1 MEVNVYPYIHAY
13 AESYAFV
20 CSWLF
25 ACMADERRQVFGI
38 LIGRWHLTG
47 YNSTSLTSTQLV
59 ASDIMNSMAT
69 IYTVQ
74 TALLK
79 HWGEGIESN
88 CAERNTEIRQERILP
103 LVFHHRQCPLEAGQL
118 AMYLRGGGAL
128 VMKPLDI
135 GSVNTIS

>member
-38 LIGRWHLTG
+38 LIGRWHLAG

-69 IYTVQ
+69 ICTVQ
-74 TALLK
+74 TAPLK

-88 CAERNTEIRQERILP
+88 CAQETLKSVRNG
-103 LVFHHRQCPLEAGQL
+103 FCPSFSIIVNVHLK
-118 AMYLRGGGAL
+118 RGNWQRTWGRGTGYET
-128 VMKPLDI
+128 V
-135 GSVNTIS
+135 GYR